1 MTIMQM
7 PRICGTEKLR
17 LYEGN
22 KVVAETWIN
31 GASVASF
38 VKENLVLTQYADREI
53 DYIEICIE
61 GCISET
67 VVMEIFL
74 KNFSKTP

>member
-1 MTIMQM
+1 MTIMKM

-38 VKENLVLTQYADREI
+38 VEENLVLKQYANREI

-61 GCISET
+61 GCLSE
-67 VVMEIFL
+67 VLVMEIYL
-74 KNFSKTP
+74 K

>member
-17 LYEGN
+17 LYDGN

-38 VKENLVLTQYADREI
+38 VEENLVLKQYANREI

-61 GCISET
+61 GCFSESL
-67 VVMEIFL
+67 VMEIFL
-74 KNFSKTP
+74 KNFSKTY

>member
-1 MTIMQM
+1 MGM
-7 PRICGTEKLR
+7 PRICGTDKMR

-22 KVVAETWIN
+22 KVVADTWIN

-38 VKENLVLTQYADREI
+38 IEENLVLKQYASREI

-61 GCISET
+61 GCLSEIL
-67 VVMEIFL
+67 VMEIYL
-74 KNFSKTP
+74 K

>member
-1 MTIMQM
+1 MVYDMTIMEM

-17 LYEGN
+17 LYDGN

-31 GASVASF
+31 GASVTSF
-38 VKENLVLTQYADREI
+38 VEENLVLKQYANREI

-61 GCISET
+61 GCISESL
-67 VVMEIFL
+67 VMEIYL
-74 KNFSKTP
+74 K

>member
-1 MTIMQM
+1 M

-17 LYEGN
+17 LYDG

-38 VKENLVLTQYADREI
+38 IEGNRALKQYANREI

-61 GCISET
+61 GCLSET
-67 VVMEIFL
+67 LVMEIFL
-74 KNFSKTP
+74 K

>member
-1 MTIMQM
+1 MTIMEM

-38 VKENLVLTQYADREI
+38 VEENLVLKQYANREI

-61 GCISET
+61 GCLSEFL
-67 VVMEIFL
+67 VMEIFL
-74 KNFSKTP
+74 K

>member
-22 KVVAETWIN
+22 KIVADTWIN
-31 GASVASF
+31 GASAASF
-38 VKENLVLTQYADREI
+38 VKENLVLKQYADREI

-61 GCISET
+61 GCLSET

-74 KNFSKTP
+74 KNFSETP

>member
-1 MTIMQM
+1 MGM
-7 PRICGTEKLR
+7 PRICGTDKMR

-22 KVVAETWIN
+22 KVVADTWIN

-38 VKENLVLTQYADREI
+38 IEENLVLKQYANREI

-61 GCISET
+61 GCLSEIL
-67 VVMEIFL
+67 VMEIYL
-74 KNFSKTP
+74 K

>member
-1 MTIMQM
+1 MTIMEM

-17 LYEGN
+17 LYDGN
-22 KVVAETWIN
+22 KVVAETWVN

-38 VKENLVLTQYADREI
+38 IEKNLVLKQYINKEI

-61 GCISET
+61 GYLSE
-67 VVMEIFL
+67 VLVMEIFL
-74 KNFSKTP
+74 K

>member
-1 MTIMQM
+1 MVYDMTIMEM

-17 LYEGN
+17 LYDGN

-38 VKENLVLTQYADREI
+38 VEENLVLKQYANREI

-61 GCISET
+61 GCISESL
-67 VVMEIFL
+67 VMEIYL
-74 KNFSKTP
+74 K